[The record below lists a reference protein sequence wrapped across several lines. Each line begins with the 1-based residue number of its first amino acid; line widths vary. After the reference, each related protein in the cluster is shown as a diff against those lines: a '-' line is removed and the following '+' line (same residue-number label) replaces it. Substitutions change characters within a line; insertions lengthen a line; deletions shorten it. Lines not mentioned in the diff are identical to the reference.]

1 MASQIQSM
9 ENTSSSGMT
18 SSSTTCQNMRQV
30 FFSGSLQIIGIGT
43 REDMGFLKPVESTD
57 IETNSCK
64 LEII

>member
-9 ENTSSSGMT
+9 ENTSSSCMT
-18 SSSTTCQNMRQV
+18 SSRTTCQNVRHIFYQ
-30 FFSGSLQIIGIGT
+30 GNLQIIGIGT
-43 REDMGFLKPVESTD
+43 REDMGFLKTIESTD

>member
-30 FFSGSLQIIGIGT
+30 FFWGSLQIIGIGT
-43 REDMGFLKPVESTD
+43 REDMGFIKTVESTD
-57 IETNSCK
+57 IKANSCE
-64 LEII
+64 LEDI